1 MSATKRVSA
10 RLRLSEARNVLSKIW
25 FSGAGLAGLV
35 LAVLSILRGQ
45 ADVARETWS
54 WFLPLVLPT
63 LGLILGVLGA
73 AALTTQKEA
82 YVRRSYYN
90 LAKYLSLAYFLLML
104 LVIFMEPFSPLKGTE
119 LYGVSNYWMGPFQ
132 GLVTAAIG
140 YLFASGQAQAMS
152 KPGEEG

>member
-1 MSATKRVSA
+1 MPAAKRVSA
-10 RLRLSEARNVLSKIW
+10 RLRLSEARGVISKIW
-25 FSGAGLAGLV
+25 FCGSGLAGLV
-35 LAVLSILRGQ
+35 LVLLSILRGQ

-73 AALTTQKEA
+73 AALTSQREA
-82 YVRRSYYN
+82 YVRRSYFD
-90 LAKYLSLAYFLLML
+90 LAKYLSLAYFILML
-104 LVIFMEPFSPLKGTE
+104 LVIFMEPLSPLKGTA

-140 YLFASGQAQAMS
+140 YLFASGQAQAAPR
-152 KPGEEG
+152 PGEEV